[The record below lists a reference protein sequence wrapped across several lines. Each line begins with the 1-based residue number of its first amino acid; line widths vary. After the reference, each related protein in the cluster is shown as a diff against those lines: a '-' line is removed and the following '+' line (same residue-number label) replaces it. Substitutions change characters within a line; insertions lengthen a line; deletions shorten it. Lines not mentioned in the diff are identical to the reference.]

1 MSLIRFLSFQNFLS
15 ASNISA
21 FVTFIQAIFPPLRQ
35 HFLSFSKFPLPFHHF
50 QFFPFPYFI
59 KISVVS
65 ASPTSF
71 GFSYSHIL
79 VRFPPFQQSPFF
91 GEISSVFPSF
101 PIFPISVYHQDF
113 CHFYFFSSFPI
124 SAFQQDAL
132 LTFPSFS
139 EMFYDFSG
147 HFRLFLFPYVIG
159 ISAISAFPLFPTFP
173 PFSLALFPYFRSI
186 PISVF

>member
-35 HFLSFSKFPLPFHHF
+35 HFLSFSKFPPPFHHF

-59 KISVVS
+59 KIFVVS

-79 VRFPPFQQSPFF
+79 VRFPPFQHSPFF
-91 GEISSVFPSF
+91 GEISSVISDFSYFRILSRFLPFLLFFVISHF
-101 PIFPISVYHQDF
+101 RISARCPFNISVLQRDV
-113 CHFYFFSSFPI
+113 
-124 SAFQQDAL
+124 L
-132 LTFPSFS
+132 
-139 EMFYDFSG
+139 
-147 HFRLFLFPYVIG
+147 
-159 ISAISAFPLFPTFP
+159 
-173 PFSLALFPYFRSI
+173 
-186 PISVF
+186 